1 MSRKYPT
8 LSCYCP
14 IYKGGV
20 FIEDYMEDLTR
31 QTIFK
36 EVDFFILDC
45 NSPDNEEEVVKR
57 YLGYDNI
64 IYSRLDKDPG
74 LYAAWNQCINLT
86 KGELLTNW
94 NVDDRKSPWS
104 LEVMRDALVL
114 DTEIDLVYG
123 NTVISTTAN
132 ENWQSLQ
139 SAQTF
144 ICNQTNKWEDLLL
157 NNNPHCMPMWRR
169 SIHDKYGL
177 FNESYKTAADADMW
191 LRAAKQG
198 SKMKKI
204 NETVGV
210 YYQNPQG
217 RSSNP
222 ETLQEMINE
231 VNEMRRSHNPS
242 YLSPFEQQQQN
253 EN

>member
-1 MSRKYPT
+1 MSSQYPT
-8 LSCYCP
+8 VSCYCP
-14 IYKGGV
+14 IYKGSL
-20 FIEDYMEDLTR
+20 FIEGYMEDLIA

-36 EVDFFILDC
+36 NVEFFLLDC
-45 NSPDNEEEVVKR
+45 ASPEKESEVIER

-64 IYSRLDKDPG
+64 TYCRLDNDPG
-74 LYAAWNQCINLT
+74 LYAAWNECIRRT
-86 KGELLTNW
+86 KSDLITNW

-104 LEVMRDALVL
+104 LEVMRDALALNKEV
-114 DTEIDLVYG
+114 DLVYG
-123 NTVISTTAN
+123 DTIVSTVAN
-132 ENWQSLQ
+132 ENWLSLK
-139 SAQTF
+139 STHAY
-144 ICNQTNKWEDLLL
+144 ICNNTNSWKDLLI

-204 NETVGV
+204 NETVGI
-210 YYQNPQG
+210 YYQNPAG

-222 ETLQEMINE
+222 ETLREMINE
-231 VNEMRRSHNPS
+231 VNEMRRVHDPS
-242 YLSPFEQQQQN
+242 YLSPFERREN
-253 EN
+253 EA